1 MNANE
6 FLSKVTPAVKQS
18 KLAPYWADITR
29 LRNGN
34 CTLGQV
40 CDFLGENGVE
50 ISIAGLS
57 QYIRRRQRS
66 EGPGGTPGTAIRT
79 ETSLPGSLGSESS
92 TGKTVSTTTLVRGLN
107 SENPLRVL
115 SGSREPG
122 EFSPVPTA
130 KIEFEY

>member
-1 MNANE
+1 MNADE

-18 KLAPYWADITR
+18 KLAPFWADITR

-40 CDFLGENGVE
+40 CDFLDENGVE

-57 QYIRRRQRS
+57 QYIKRRQRS
-66 EGPGGTPGTAIRT
+66 EGAGGTPETAIGT
-79 ETSLPGSLGSESS
+79 ETRPASPPGSESS
-92 TGKTVSTTTLVRGLN
+92 TEKTGSTTTLGVGLD
-107 SENPLRVL
+107 SRNPLRVL
-115 SGSREPG
+115 SGSQEPG
-122 EFSPVPTA
+122 EFSPVPAA